1 MKTLFGPAVWLMNRL
16 SYPRKF
22 LLLGGVVSVA
32 VLLLLANL
40 YTTLNGVIDLSRNE
54 LGALDTLRTSQTLVQ
69 KLQQHRG
76 MSSAVLNGNEAMKA
90 DRAAKEGEVSAAFER
105 TGLALG
111 ERLAGDPDWQKL
123 KDDWAKLRSEGLTL
137 PAPENLARHT
147 RLIDDLLIFQVTVSD
162 MLGLTIDPDI
172 DSFYLIDTIVHKLP
186 SALERL
192 GQLRARGAGLL
203 SRKEMSDSQKVD
215 LVALLADLDAQ
226 TKYYRIQIAKAQK
239 ANGAVKGL
247 IGDSGQ
253 TFLAAVDG
261 TAKLVREDILGG
273 HFATPPKA
281 YFDQVTN
288 VIDQGYKQ
296 MFDTLIPA
304 TATLIQTRIDHAQ
317 RSLYVALGTLVLVAL
332 LAAWLAAGMYLSV
345 MKGLTD
351 FARGAYVMSKGD
363 LTVRVSVDT
372 KDELQCLAEGFNALG
387 EGFSKLIRK
396 VQETSGKLTESSRQ
410 VAESSSQ
417 ITEATQQQSDAASN
431 MAAAVEEMTVG
442 IDHISHSA
450 TEAHALSAQAGDLSE
465 SGAARVQAV
474 VAEIQRVAE
483 SVAGSATV
491 IEDLGRH
498 SEGISAI
505 VNTIKEIADQTNLL
519 ALNAAIEAARAGEA
533 GRGFAVVADEVRK
546 LAERT
551 GHSTQEISAMIAAI
565 QGGTREAVDSMQGGV
580 ERVDQGVRLTG
591 EAGEAMGEIRASS
604 QQVVTMTNDI
614 ATSLKEQ
621 SAAATEIARNV
632 ERIAQMAE
640 ETSAAAAG
648 NADTSAHLQALALE
662 MQDEVRHF
670 KL

>member
-1 MKTLFGPAVWLMNRL
+1 MKTFFGPAVWLMNRL

-32 VLLLLANL
+32 VLLLLFNL
-40 YTTLNGVIDLSRNE
+40 YSTLNGLIDLSRRE
-54 LGALDTLRTSQTLVQ
+54 LTALDTLRQSQSLV
-69 KLQQHRG
+69 KLLQQHRG
-76 MSSAVLNGNEAMKA
+76 LSSAVLNGNEAMKDA
-90 DRAAKEGEVSAAFER
+90 RAAKEAEVGEALVR
-105 TGLALG
+105 TEGALGPGLAGEEGWRQIKDGWSQLRSGGLAL
-111 ERLAGDPDWQKL
+111 A
-123 KDDWAKLRSEGLTL
+123 
-137 PAPENLARHT
+137 PADNLARHT
-147 RLIDDLLIFQVTVSD
+147 RLVDEALVFQVAVAD
-162 MLGLTIDPDI
+162 AQGLTIDPDI
-172 DSFYLIDTIVHKLP
+172 DSFYLIDTIVNKLP
-186 SALERL
+186 AALERL
-192 GQLRARGAGLL
+192 GQLRARGTGILT
-203 SRKEMSDSQKVD
+203 RKEVSDNQKVE

-226 TKYYRIQIAKAQK
+226 VKHYRIQVAKAQK

-247 IGDSGQ
+247 LGDSPQ
-253 TFLAAVDG
+253 ALIAAVDA
-261 TAKLVREDILGG
+261 TTKLVREDILAG

-281 YFDQVTN
+281 YYDQLTG
-288 VIDQGYKQ
+288 VIDQGYQQ
-296 MFDTLIPA
+296 MFATLMPA
-304 TATLIQTRIDHAQ
+304 TETLVKTRIARAQ
-317 RSLYVALGTLVLVAL
+317 HSLYAALGILVLVAL
-332 LAAWLAAGMYLSV
+332 LAAYLAAGTYLSV
-345 MKGLTD
+345 MRGLTD
-351 FARGAYVMSKGD
+351 FSRGAQLMAEGD
-363 LTVRVSVDT
+363 LTVRVSVAT
-372 KDELQCLAEGFNALG
+372 RDELKYLAEGFNALG

-396 VQETSGKLTESSRQ
+396 VQETSGQLTASSRQ
-410 VAESSSQ
+410 VAESSAQ

-450 TEAHALSAQAGDLSE
+450 TEAHGLSAQAGELSDA
-465 SGAARVQAV
+465 GAGKVQAV
-474 VAEIQRVAE
+474 VAEIERVAE
-483 SVAGSATV
+483 SVSGSARV

-551 GHSTQEISAMIAAI
+551 AHSTQEIGEMIGAI
-565 QGGTREAVDSMQGGV
+565 QSGTREAVGSMQGGV
-580 ERVDQGVRLTG
+580 ERVDQGVRLTS

-614 ATSLKEQ
+614 AVSLKEQ

-648 NADTSAHLQALALE
+648 NADTSAQLQSLALE
-662 MQDEVRHF
+662 MQEEVRHF

>member
-16 SYPRKF
+16 PYPRKF

-105 TGLALG
+105 TGQALG

-123 KDDWAKLRSEGLTL
+123 KDDWARLRSEGLTL

-162 MLGLTIDPDI
+162 ALGLTIDPDI

-465 SGAARVQAV
+465 SGAGRVQAV

-591 EAGEAMGEIRASS
+591 EAGGAMGEIRASS

>member
-22 LLLGGVVSVA
+22 LLLGGVVLVA
-32 VLLLLANL
+32 VVLLLTNL
-40 YTTLNGVIDLSRNE
+40 YTTLNGLIDLSRNE
-54 LGALDTLRTSQTLVQ
+54 LSALETLRDSQTLVQ

-90 DRAAKEGEVSAAFER
+90 GRAAKEGEVSEAFAR
-105 TGLALG
+105 TEKALGAGLAN
-111 ERLAGDPDWQKL
+111 DPDWQKL
-123 KDDWAKLRSEGLTL
+123 KDDWAKLRSEGLNL
-137 PAPENLARHT
+137 PAAENLARHT
-147 RLIDDLLIFQVTVSD
+147 RLIDDVLIFQVTIADVQ
-162 MLGLTIDPDI
+162 GLTIDPDI

-186 SALERL
+186 ATLERL
-192 GQLRARGAGLL
+192 GQLRARGAGILT
-203 SRKEMSDSQKVD
+203 RKELSETQKVD
-215 LVALLADLDAQ
+215 LGALLADLDAQ

-239 ANGAVKGL
+239 VNGAVKGL
-247 IGDSGQ
+247 LGDSGQ
-253 TFLAAVDG
+253 NFLAAVDG
-261 TAKLVREDILGG
+261 TTKLVREDILGG
-273 HFATPPKA
+273 HYATAPKA
-281 YFDQVTN
+281 YFDQVTG

-296 MFDTLIPA
+296 MFDTLMPA
-304 TATLIQTRIDHAQ
+304 TATLVQTRIAHAQ
-317 RSLYVALGTLVLVAL
+317 RSLYIALGTLVLVAL
-332 LAAWLAAGMYLSV
+332 MAAYLAAGMYLSV

-363 LTVRVSVDT
+363 LTVRVSVNT

-417 ITEATQQQSDAASN
+417 ITEATQQQSDAAAN

-450 TEAHALSAQAGDLSE
+450 TEAHTLSAHAGELSE
-465 SGAARVQAV
+465 AGAGKVQAV
-474 VAEIQRVAE
+474 VTEIQRVAE
-483 SVAGSATV
+483 SVTGSAAV

-498 SEGISAI
+498 SEGISTI

-551 GHSTQEISAMIAAI
+551 ARSTQEISEMIGAI
-565 QGGTREAVDSMQGGV
+565 QNGTREAVDSMQGGV
-580 ERVDQGVRLTG
+580 ERVDQGVQLTG
-591 EAGEAMGEIRASS
+591 EAGEAMGEIRSS
-604 QQVVTMTNDI
+604 SHQVLTMTNDI
-614 ATSLKEQ
+614 AISLKEQ

-648 NADTSAHLQALALE
+648 NADTSAHLQSLALE
-662 MQDEVRHF
+662 MQEEVRHF